1 GPVGSPAGLVV
12 SARRGVETCGV
23 AALAETRYA
32 RSGNVHVAYQVV
44 GDGPFDLVF
53 SPSPVSNLEVAWE
66 WPPFARFL
74 RRLASFSR
82 LILFGKR
89 GTGLSDRVTDAANLE
104 ERMDDLRAV
113 MDAAGSKQAA
123 IF

>member
-1 GPVGSPAGLVV
+1 MDQGRAVVGKTVHVVVPV
-12 SARRGVETCGV
+12 
-23 AALAETRYA
+23 ETRYA
-32 RSGNVHVAYQVV
+32 RSADVHIAYQVV

-82 LILFGKR
+82 LILFDKR
-89 GTGLSDRVTDAANLE
+89 GTGLSDRVTDAATLD
-104 ERMDDLRAV
+104 ERMDDVRAV
-113 MDAAGSKQAA
+113 MDAAGGANSRRCSYSQ
-123 IF
+123 